1 MKIAIL
7 GSFWETDD
15 VTPKTNKEWKLVGT
29 SKEFERTCFNL
40 GRKIAKLDHSVIVG
54 SSVPHTAEYNVVM
67 GLVEAI
73 KGKEIKRPLVKIM
86 RPKYKSP
93 PFELLSFKYPDLFQ
107 YASPKQPFWEAAH
120 LIAIRDAD
128 AVCMIGGARRTYV
141 AGLAALI
148 SKKRLVPIG
157 CHGGA
162 AEKLLDV
169 IENIDGI
176 ENKNEFM
183 MLRGPWTEKKLEIVL
198 KLLGIYEYPKIMII
212 HGRSKDW
219 VKLKDYLT
227 NDLKIPEPI
236 IMGEQFGLGR
246 TLPEKFEYLASR
258 VDGVIAIATSDDI
271 GGLAIDQNEENIP
284 IENVSFN
291 RRARQNVWLEVG
303 WGWGHF
309 GRKNIMI
316 LRKGD
321 IEAPTDLLG
330 IEVYIYNEDP
340 LEKAEQIKYF
350 IESLREF

>member
-1 MKIAIL
+1 MKIAIF
-7 GSFWETDD
+7 GSFWEKDD
-15 VTPKTNKEWKLVGT
+15 VSPEMNNEWKLVGT
-29 SKEFERTCFNL
+29 SKEFELTCFNL

-54 SSVPHTAEYNVVM
+54 SSQPHTADYNVVL
-67 GLVEAI
+67 GLIDAI
-73 KGKEIKRPLVKIM
+73 KGKETKRPLVKIM

-93 PFELLSFKYPDLFQ
+93 PFELLSFKYPNLFL

-128 AVCMIGGARRTYV
+128 AVCIIGGARRTYV

-169 IENIDGI
+169 IDNIEGI

-183 MLRGPWTEKKLEIVL
+183 MLRGPWTENKLEVVL

-219 VKLKDYLT
+219 VKLKEYLT
-227 NDLKIPEPI
+227 RDLEIPEPI

-246 TLPEKFEYLASR
+246 TLPEKFEYLASH

-271 GGLAIDQNEENIP
+271 GGLAIDQNEESIP
-284 IENVSFN
+284 MERVSFN

-321 IEAPTDLLG
+321 IEAPSDLSG
-330 IEVYIYNEDP
+330 IEVYIYNKDP
-340 LEKAEQIKYF
+340 LERAEQIKLF